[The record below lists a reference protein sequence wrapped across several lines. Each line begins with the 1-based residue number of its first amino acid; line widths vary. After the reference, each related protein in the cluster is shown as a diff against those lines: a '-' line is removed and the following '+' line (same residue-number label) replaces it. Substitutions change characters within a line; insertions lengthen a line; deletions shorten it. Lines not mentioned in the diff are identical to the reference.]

1 MPRSTATPP
10 ATIPV
15 RYGSRDGSTGL
26 DHPDRP
32 TCPGCA
38 GPLPSARARYCS
50 GACKQRAYRRRHADP
65 APAIPTLRAARPAR
79 RGGAPAQTVYACP
92 DCEQRFLGERRC
104 PDCNK
109 FCRRLGLGGLC
120 LHCDEPLL
128 VAELL
133 GEEVLP

>member
-1 MPRSTATPP
+1 MPPPTSTSAPR
-10 ATIPV
+10 IPV
-15 RYGSRDGSTGL
+15 RYDSRDASAPP
-26 DHPDRP
+26 DHGDRM

-38 GPLPSARARYCS
+38 GPLPSARARHCS
-50 GACKQRAYRRRHADP
+50 AACKQRAYRRRHADP
-65 APAIPTLRAARPAR
+65 TARAQQPGR
-79 RGGAPAQTVYACP
+79 RGATPAQTVYACP

-109 FCRRLGLGGLC
+109 FCRRLGRGGLC